1 MAEGQLPVGDDTL
14 DELGD
19 EFLDDLPDG
28 ALPDPREN
36 AAPSAPVSAQPLPSG
51 EPAAKKLC
59 SEGQSSAAGTSGT
72 ASALPSAPPP
82 VPRASSSG
90 SSAATASASGRT
102 PAPSAPRPALATRSR
117 PVQPEPETDHAAA
130 GAITGLAPHAR
141 YRNLRRHRTSVGA
154 VLHALT
160 RNTQSMVDVIF
171 PEASSEEVRAAVLT
185 RISALIN
192 GQAFNG
198 VIPSFESAAGEA
210 LRLPRH
216 TYSRHTFSW
225 PSANDAIIFRSL
237 FPVTVCL
244 ANNRAMEVK
253 VFSDPNQEFTTARA
267 RGDTHVVLRNVPL
280 GYSPERMRSTL
291 LAGTTEAGLPWLFDL
306 RLFHRLKDPYDDSA
320 YSQLLGL
327 PVAAD
332 GDAGFDRIP
341 AVLWLP
347 GQEDPVLLNIS
358 SHSCSVCSS
367 NHRVNDHACFALT
380 RRARLPNRHTISV
393 AQLQSVNGRLIGQQP
408 APAAFKK
415 DPGLLLIGIDLDVEV
430 WTCSLCEFECGLA
443 LDSAMHHLA
452 SDAHRKHLQDS
463 AHLPAVKEKYGA
475 WRDEDSAPSASRL
488 DRIHISKALAARLLD
503 AAYYSVSKDVSDH
516 NLAPSCSFQCDSPN
530 IAPRPW
536 RIPLA
541 ILKRPQLE
549 LTVRSACRSLPT
561 TLSAA
566 DWDPWKLALCNQI
579 KSFAGQEKIRV
590 RKTISHLQ
598 TLTSQ
603 LRIHLAVNP
612 TDLVAKERLRIASL
626 QFERYEASRS
636 AELALKAKLKVEGP
650 REMGVSSLL
659 VGVNNRIKASLIA
672 SLQSPSGSAITDLPG
687 MSALCTSFFQQL
699 YGGSQKVTPDPSFW
713 SLVPPS
719 QLSPEA
725 LSRLS
730 LPFSPTEISKAIAS
744 LPKGKTPGPDG
755 LSGELFR
762 TFRTLFTPALHSL
775 FLGTQDSLPQ
785 SMLQGRTVLI
795 PKKSDATL
803 VDNLRP
809 ITLMN
814 TDYKVLAICLANR
827 LQPLL
832 PSLINHSQTA
842 FIKTRRIGD
851 TLNDTLDI
859 FDWATAQSLPL
870 LALTVDIRKAY
881 DMVDRD
887 FLFTCLS
894 HLGLPATFIHWVKL
908 MHSGTTT
915 RISVNNFCGPSIPV
929 ITGVRQGCPLA
940 PLLFLCVTE
949 IFHRSTSCFLPG
961 FPISRTQR
969 RLMACYADD
978 VTIFLNSDDEL
989 RVASHALLSF
999 ASISGEHLNWAKCS
1013 VIPFN
1018 FSPSAITRAGDI
1030 PIRSHSDFER
1040 ILGDWV
1046 LLAEDMF
1053 SPPRK
1058 AFQVEDSPF
1067 DDWVYAN
1074 VFEVDKTGRMGK
1086 EAVARQQLSTFN
1098 TVPIHVFDRWLG
1110 GSFCS
1115 GAGLAA
1121 RLPLLADAASAGQGA
1136 PWSLLVGAAAKS
1148 IWNARCSFRYRQ
1160 AVTKTGDALFQ
1171 VLHYFLLAY
1180 KILIWKLSSGSKKK
1194 KLKAARV
1201 AKLAHSHRFLL
1212 FPEPD
1217 KPIIHPELRDTWLL
1231 NDVFHPP

>member
-19 EFLDDLPDG
+19 EFLEDLPDG
-28 ALPDPREN
+28 ALPDLREN

-72 ASALPSAPPP
+72 ASALLSAPPP
-82 VPRASSSG
+82 VPRASSS
-90 SSAATASASGRT
+90 AALL
-102 PAPSAPRPALATRSR
+102 PRPLRL
-117 PVQPEPETDHAAA
+117 PEPETDHAAA

-225 PSANDAIIFRSL
+225 PSANDARIFRSL
-237 FPVTVCL
+237 FPVTVRL

-267 RGDTHVVLRNVPL
+267 RGDTYVVLRNVPL

-367 NHRVNDHACFALT
+367 NHRVYDHACFALT

-475 WRDEDSAPSASRL
+475 WRAVWRAIFAPALDIPTAAAGTILAGDFNAVCAPEDRNRP
-488 DRIHISKALAARLLD
+488 LL
-503 AAYYSVSKDVSDH
+503 
-516 NLAPSCSFQCDSPN
+516 
-530 IAPRPW
+530 R
-536 RIPLA
+536 
-541 ILKRPQLE
+541 
-549 LTVRSACRSLPT
+549 
-561 TLSAA
+561 
-566 DWDPWKLALCNQI
+566 
-579 KSFAGQEKIRV
+579 
-590 RKTISHLQ
+590 
-598 TLTSQ
+598 
-603 LRIHLAVNP
+603 
-612 TDLVAKERLRIASL
+612 
-626 QFERYEASRS
+626 
-636 AELALKAKLKVEGP
+636 
-650 REMGVSSLL
+650 
-659 VGVNNRIKASLIA
+659 
-672 SLQSPSGSAITDLPG
+672 
-687 MSALCTSFFQQL
+687 
-699 YGGSQKVTPDPSFW
+699 
-713 SLVPPS
+713 
-719 QLSPEA
+719 LSPPVYA
-725 LSRLS
+725 
-730 LPFSPTEISKAIAS
+730 T
-744 LPKGKTPGPDG
+744 GPD
-755 LSGELFR
+755 SS
-762 TFRTLFTPALHSL
+762 HS
-775 FLGTQDSLPQ
+775 
-785 SMLQGRTVLI
+785 
-795 PKKSDATL
+795 KKSDATL

-940 PLLFLCVTE
+940 PLQKF
-949 IFHRSTSCFLPG
+949 STAILPASCL
-961 FPISRTQR
+961 
-969 RLMACYADD
+969 
-978 VTIFLNSDDEL
+978 
-989 RVASHALLSF
+989 
-999 ASISGEHLNWAKCS
+999 
-1013 VIPFN
+1013 
-1018 FSPSAITRAGDI
+1018 
-1030 PIRSHSDFER
+1030 
-1040 ILGDWV
+1040 
-1046 LLAEDMF
+1046 
-1053 SPPRK
+1053 
-1058 AFQVEDSPF
+1058 DS
-1067 DDWVYAN
+1067 
-1074 VFEVDKTGRMGK
+1074 
-1086 EAVARQQLSTFN
+1086 
-1098 TVPIHVFDRWLG
+1098 
-1110 GSFCS
+1110 
-1115 GAGLAA
+1115 
-1121 RLPLLADAASAGQGA
+1121 
-1136 PWSLLVGAAAKS
+1136 
-1148 IWNARCSFRYRQ
+1148 
-1160 AVTKTGDALFQ
+1160 
-1171 VLHYFLLAY
+1171 
-1180 KILIWKLSSGSKKK
+1180 
-1194 KLKAARV
+1194 
-1201 AKLAHSHRFLL
+1201 L
-1212 FPEPD
+1212 FPAPNAD
-1217 KPIIHPELRDTWLL
+1217 
-1231 NDVFHPP
+1231 